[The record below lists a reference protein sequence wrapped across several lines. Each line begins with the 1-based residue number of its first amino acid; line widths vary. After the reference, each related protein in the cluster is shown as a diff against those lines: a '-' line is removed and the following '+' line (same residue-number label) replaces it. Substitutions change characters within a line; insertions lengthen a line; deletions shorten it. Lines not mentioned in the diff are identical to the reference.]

1 MNRTLKRPMFRMGGS
16 TGTGITSGLD
26 QPRKQYNQ
34 AGRVLPYNMADLVKQ
49 SQEQAMDP
57 AVREAYQPYFERPKG
72 EGFNR
77 FLMNTGLNL
86 MSATPRG
93 KGFSGLLS
101 TAAGAAKEPT
111 AQLFEDIDTQR
122 LSKKAA
128 EADLFKTLLEGNI
141 SIAESAAEGTGEADA
156 KRGVKLQIADD
167 IETTM
172 DLILKLENKQA
183 KTPDQFSDD
192 DNNLLNKKK
201 LRLEQLTKNDTV
213 MQSLLGDEQYTQR
226 IMRKIKDNL
235 LDKKDAS
242 GVDFYKGD
250 DDPRLLEDMFMY
262 YNQFFKTGKFPD
274 VNQGLAEGG
283 RAGYQM
289 GGGAGMGQ
297 VPMSMPQEPMNMA
310 QGPRGGGEDM
320 GQKIDFNTLRA
331 RLPQEIGDDVV
342 RLIAASPEA
351 LEDFA
356 TIATQQDVD
365 LFNQKYSV
373 NLVLPQEA

>member
-1 MNRTLKRPMFRMGGS
+1 MSRTLKRPMFRIGGS
-16 TGTGITSGLD
+16 AGTGITSGLD
-26 QPRKQYNQ
+26 VPRKGYKED
-34 AGRVLPYNMADLVKQ
+34 GRVLPYNMADLVKQ

-93 KGFSGLLS
+93 SGFSGLLS

-111 AQLFEDIDTQR
+111 AKLFEDIDTQR
-122 LSKKAA
+122 LGKKAA

-172 DLILKLENKQA
+172 DLILKLENKQ
-183 KTPDQFSDD
+183 TTNPDEFSENDA
-192 DNNLLNKKK
+192 NLLSKKK
-201 LRLEQLTKNDTV
+201 LRLEQLTKNDQV

-235 LDKKDAS
+235 LDKKDEN
-242 GVDFYKGD
+242 GVEIYKGD
-250 DDPRLLEDMFMY
+250 DDPKLLEDMFMY
-262 YNQFFKTGKFPD
+262 YQQFFKTGKFPD
-274 VNQGLAEGG
+274 VNQPLAEGG

-289 GGGAGMGQ
+289 GGGADMAQ
-297 VPMSMPQEPMNMA
+297 APMSMPQEPMTMD
-310 QGPRGGGEDM
+310 QGP
-320 GQKIDFNTLRA
+320 KIDFNTLRA

-342 RLIAASPEA
+342 KLIAASPEA

>member
-1 MNRTLKRPMFRMGGS
+1 MNRTLKRPMFRIGGS
-16 TGTGITSGLD
+16 AGTGITSGLD
-26 QPRKQYNQ
+26 APRQGYKTP
-34 AGRVLPYNMADLVKQ
+34 GLVDFFPTQ
-49 SQEQAMDP
+49 QEFQNAKDMFP
-57 AVREAYQPYFERPKG
+57 KYERPQG
-72 EGFNR
+72 ESFNR
-77 FLMNTGLNL
+77 FLMSTGLDL
-86 MSATPRG
+86 LSRPSEG
-93 KGFSGLLS
+93 KGFTGLLATVGKS
-101 TAAGAAKEPT
+101 AKGP
-111 AQLFEDIDTQR
+111 
-122 LSKKAA
+122 A
-128 EADLFKTLLEGNI
+128 EKFFDERETDRATSFATDADLFKTLIE
-141 SIAESAAEGTGEADA
+141 AKGEALSGMGDTVGS
-156 KRGVKLQIADD
+156 RGVKLQIADD

-183 KTPDQFSDD
+183 KTPEQFSSD

-213 MQSLLGDEQYTQR
+213 MQSLLSDEQYTQR

-242 GVDFYKGD
+242 GVDSYKGD
-250 DDPRLLEDMFMY
+250 DDPKLLEDMFMY

-274 VNQGLAEGG
+274 VNQPLAEGG

-289 GGGAGMGQ
+289 GGGADMGQ
-297 VPMSMPQEPMNMA
+297 VPMSMPQESMNMA
-310 QGPRGGGEDM
+310 QEPRGGGADM
-320 GQKIDFNTLRA
+320 NQKIDFGTLRA

-356 TIATQQDVD
+356 TIATQKDVD

>member
-1 MNRTLKRPMFRMGGS
+1 MNRTLKRPMFRIGGS
-16 TGTGITSGLD
+16 VNSGITSGLD
-26 QPRKQYNQ
+26 TPKRGLVDGPGKYSQTMPT
-34 AGRVLPYNMADLVKQ
+34 MAELVTQ
-49 SQEQAMDP
+49 TRESITPEVM
-57 AVREAYQPYFERPKG
+57 EAYKPYFERPKG

-77 FLMNTGLNL
+77 FLINTGLNL
-86 MSATPRG
+86 MSATPKG
-93 KGFSGLLS
+93 KGLTGLLA
-101 TAAGAAKEPT
+101 TAGEAAKEPT
-111 AQLFEDIDTQR
+111 AKLFEDIDTQR

-141 SIAESAAEGTGEADA
+141 GIAESAAEGTGDAVA

-172 DLILKLENKQA
+172 DLILKLENKQS
-183 KTPDQFSDD
+183 KTPDQFSEDD
-192 DNNLLNKKK
+192 SNLLNKKK

-235 LDKKDAS
+235 LNKKNAN
-242 GVDFYKGD
+242 GADFYKGD
-250 DDPRLLEDMFMY
+250 DDPKLLEDMFLY

-274 VNQGLAEGG
+274 VNQPLAEGG

-289 GGGAGMGQ
+289 GGGADMAQ
-297 VPMSMPQEPMNMA
+297 APMSMPQEPMSMD
-310 QGPRGGGEDM
+310 QEP
-320 GQKIDFNTLRA
+320 KIDFGTLRA

>member
-26 QPRKQYNQ
+26 KPRQQYNK
-34 AGRVLPYNMADLVKQ
+34 AGLVDFFPTQ
-49 SQEQAMDP
+49 SEFDEAKAMFP
-57 AVREAYQPYFERPKG
+57 RYEAPKG
-72 EGFNR
+72 QGLNR
-77 FLMNTGLNL
+77 FLISTGLDL
-86 MSATPRG
+86 MSRPPTG
-93 KGFSGLLS
+93 KGFTGLLS
-101 TAAGAAKEPT
+101 TTAQAAKAPT
-111 AQLFEDIDTQR
+111 KQLFEDMDADRAT
-122 LSKKAA
+122 KFATD
-128 EADLFKTLLEGNI
+128 ADLFKTLIE
-141 SIAESAAEGTGEADA
+141 AKGEALSGMGDTVA
-156 KRGVKLQIADD
+156 NRGVKLQIADD

-172 DLILKLENKQA
+172 DLILKLENKQT
-183 KTPDQFSDD
+183 KTPEQFSDD
-192 DNNLLNKKK
+192 DANLLNKKK

-235 LDKKDAS
+235 LDKKDAN
-242 GVDFYKGD
+242 GADFYRGD

-274 VNQGLAEGG
+274 VNQALAKGG

-289 GGGAGMGQ
+289 GGGVDMAQM
-297 VPMSMPQEPMNMA
+297 PMSMPQEPMTMD
-310 QGPRGGGEDM
+310 QEP
-320 GQKIDFNTLRA
+320 KIDFNTLRA

>member
-1 MNRTLKRPMFRMGGS
+1 MF
-16 TGTGITSGLD
+16 
-26 QPRKQYNQ
+26 PRY
-34 AGRVLPYNMADLVKQ
+34 
-49 SQEQAMDP
+49 
-57 AVREAYQPYFERPKG
+57 ERPQG
-72 EGFNR
+72 ESFNR
-77 FLMNTGLNL
+77 FLMSTGLDL
-86 MSATPRG
+86 MSRPPTG
-93 KGFSGLLS
+93 KGFTGLLS
-101 TAAGAAKEPT
+101 TAAQAAKAPT
-111 AQLFEDIDTQR
+111 KQLFDDMDADRAT
-122 LSKKAA
+122 KFATD
-128 EADLFKTLLEGNI
+128 ADLFKTLIE
-141 SIAESAAEGTGEADA
+141 AKGEALSGMGDTVGN
-156 KRGVKLQIADD
+156 RGVKLQIADD

-183 KTPDQFSDD
+183 KTPDQFSSDD
-192 DNNLLNKKK
+192 ANLLNKKK

-213 MQSLLGDEQYTQR
+213 MQSLLGDEKYTQR

-235 LDKKDAS
+235 LDKKDAN

-250 DDPRLLEDMFMY
+250 DDPKLLEDMFFY

-274 VNQGLAEGG
+274 VNQALAEGG

-289 GGGAGMGQ
+289 GGGADMAQ
-297 VPMSMPQEPMNMA
+297 APMSMPQEPMTMD
-310 QGPRGGGEDM
+310 QGP
-320 GQKIDFNTLRA
+320 KIDFSTLRA